1 MLIIGAMARNRE
13 FALKTRIRSIDRKK
27 SRNDAKV
34 GHCHFERKEK
44 SLLDPSISSA
54 GPASDLSVRA
64 VAGE

>member
-1 MLIIGAMARNRE
+1 MLIIGAMARNLE

-44 SLLDPSISSA
+44 SLLDPSSA